1 MEPLAKSDLTSFVK
15 DDTMLGIMKRKAILL
30 AVICATVAPAFA
42 ELPDAATAL
51 SLIKARLE
59 ASADSSATNGPSL
72 GDLYQDYLALPLS
85 APPADEA
92 KAWLS
97 LLDRLVETGD
107 RNAFSRLDFG
117 YGRRLLGPF
126 FARTPSAEAW
136 PAVREGLATR
146 AAGTT
151 NAAPLFTALQYVFD
165 RLAHDES
172 AASNRLERLRAA
184 TASNKTAEAVFRQL
198 ERDINPKGRIPSD
211 ITAYFSELA
220 ELIGDPDSFCSS
232 IKIPD
237 YFLRLP
243 PDRLWQLTA
252 PVLTNKEAEL
262 FPSIYSKQ
270 TPPELLALARAH
282 QDTLA
287 AAPGFAL
294 VDHTPDGRAL
304 SDSLAARFDFASL
317 SFGIEAGGYAGDED
331 DEDDVED
338 NVEDD
343 GEAGESGGDL
353 SADALAAMLAKSQK
367 ANKVRPPK
375 GYDDFKRASMQILRG
390 LLSRD
395 GFSAASAFASRFP
408 TNFFHRAKF
417 FFTDGG
423 EAEMEFLEKFILNS
437 GTPVEENW
445 DFYLATAMR
454 CGQTARA
461 RAKLAEFAEKPARNS
476 SHSLR
481 RLTLRLRLAAF
492 DDDDEAIAALSRD
505 WRRQIAAMSE
515 GQRRD
520 LDWRIYKPYRELLRL
535 LAATTN
541 QTELAAHADL
551 LAADKELLQ
560 GLDIVDAL
568 AAVGLADKAF
578 EVALGFVLPKGQGFS
593 SWRHY
598 ALYKD
603 ILPLYRK
610 AGRHKDI
617 VALLEG
623 DPDLSATNA
632 LQFVSEARDG
642 LVEIY
647 AEALSKTGRGNDA
660 AALARQA
667 VLKSESHPS
676 DWPFQILAD
685 AMAPDAFLRFMDD
698 LYAADRYEERP
709 LIWKAEAL
717 RRAGRLEEA
726 ESVARKAVETDPTD
740 GETRAGDRIRSY
752 AVLADILAARGQA
765 KEADFLRGAVKAVRL
780 AEEGDDLQE
789 CGLVRR
795 SLAKYEEAEKYF
807 SAAYCVQWRKAERL
821 RELGMEE
828 AANRHY
834 EETFRQLPTQFG
846 FVASLCFGCAGV
858 FDSPGTIP
866 IAERILTEAAS
877 GATPAPAA
885 CYLLGKLREEQ
896 KRPEEA
902 FAAYAR
908 AAELAPDYLDAL
920 VAQNK
925 LRYRVRRP
933 RAEWERLQALGRH
946 SDIAA
951 DDILDWGLAKR
962 LESAALRKFPEPD
975 FESLSKISFPASL
988 AKAKEKSASV
998 GGKNELRNAKAEFNR
1013 KISNRSL
1020 YGSPLIDHL
1029 GLLVGVLMGDD
1040 DDSGETYY
1048 CAPSAYS
1055 DYDDFYF

>member
-1 MEPLAKSDLTSFVK
+1 MSGT
-15 DDTMLGIMKRKAILL
+15 MKRMSIFL
-30 AVICATVAPAFA
+30 AVICAAVAPAFA

-85 APPADEA
+85 APPAEEA

-136 PAVREGLATR
+136 PAVREGLAAR

-211 ITAYFSELA
+211 ITEYFRDLA
-220 ELIGDPDSFCSS
+220 ELNRDPDSFYSS
-232 IKIPD
+232 IEIPD
-237 YFLRLP
+237 VFLRLP

-252 PVLTNKEAEL
+252 PVLTNKDAKL
-262 FPSIYSKQ
+262 FPYIYSKQ
-270 TPPELLALARAH
+270 VPPELLALARAH
-282 QDTLA
+282 QDALA

-304 SDSLAARFDFASL
+304 YDSLAARFDFASL

-331 DEDDVED
+331 DEDDDENED
-338 NVEDD
+338 NGEDD
-343 GEAGESGGDL
+343 EAADESGGDL

-367 ANKVRPPK
+367 ANKARPPK
-375 GYDDFKRASMQILRG
+375 GYDDFKRASAQVLRG

-395 GFSAASAFASRFP
+395 GFPAASAFASRFP

-417 FFTDGG
+417 LFMDGG

-437 GTPVEENW
+437 EKPVEENW
-445 DFYLATAMR
+445 NIYLATAMR

-461 RAKLAEFAEKPARNS
+461 RAKLAEFAEKPARNP

-481 RLTLRLRLAAF
+481 RLSLRLRLAAF
-492 DDDDEAIAALSRD
+492 DDDEEAVAALSRD
-505 WRRQIAAMSE
+505 WRRQIAAMTE

-520 LDWRIYKPYRELLRL
+520 LDWRISSSYGELLRL

-551 LAADKELLQ
+551 LAANKEVLREVVV
-560 GLDIVDAL
+560 GAL
-568 AAVGLADKAF
+568 AAAGLADKAF
-578 EVALGFVLPKGQGFS
+578 EVALGLVQPREQGFS
-593 SWRHY
+593 SWRRF
-598 ALYKD
+598 ALHEA

-617 VALLEG
+617 VALLVG

-632 LQFVSEARDG
+632 LQFVSEARGD

-647 AEALSKTGRGNDA
+647 AEALAKTGRGADA

-667 VLKSESHPS
+667 VLKSENHPS

-685 AMAPDAFLRFMDD
+685 EMAPDAFLRFMDD

-726 ESVARKAVETDPTD
+726 EAVARKAVETDPTD

-866 IAERILTEAAS
+866 IAERVLTEAAS

-896 KRPEEA
+896 ERPEEA

-908 AAELAPDYLDAL
+908 ATELAPDYLDAL
-920 VAQNK
+920 VALNK
-925 LRYRVRRP
+925 LRFRVRRP
-933 RAEWERLQALGRH
+933 RAEWERIQARIFALDPLGRH
-946 SDIAA
+946 SDIYAS
-951 DDILDWGLAKR
+951 DILDWGLAKR
-962 LESAALRKFPEPD
+962 LESEALRKLPEPD
-975 FESLSKISFPASL
+975 FESLRKIVFPASL
-988 AKAKEKSASV
+988 AKAKENPASG
-998 GGKNELRNAKAEFNR
+998 GGKHELRNAKAEFNR
-1013 KISNRSL
+1013 TMSDRL
-1020 YGSPLIDHL
+1020 LCESPLVTDL
-1029 GLLVGVLMGDD
+1029 GHLVGVLMGDA